1 MAAAA
6 RSLAGRTMLVTGGS
20 RGIGLAI
27 AKRAAADGANII
39 IAAKTAEP
47 HPTLP
52 GTIFTAAKECEEAG
66 ARKAIALQVDIMDDN
81 ANEKMV
87 EAAVAE
93 FGGIDILVNNASAI
107 DNSGTLDLRAKKYQ
121 LMVLYGDRTRD
132 LLAML
137 LPPADVTR
145 LIPVYIAQYQWPWHL
160 LDVEALPAALAQG
173 HQPARAQSLTAPG
186 SRPSLVQDGRRGV
199 HNGQVQHVHV
209 CNWHGR
215 GIQRPGAT
223 E

>member
-52 GTIFTAAKECEEAG
+52 GTIFTTAKECEEAG

-107 DNSGTLDLRAKKYQ
+107 
-121 LMVLYGDRTRD
+121 
-132 LLAML
+132 
-137 LPPADVTR
+137 
-145 LIPVYIAQYQWPWHL
+145 
-160 LDVEALPAALAQG
+160 EA
-173 HQPARAQSLTAPG
+173 
-186 SRPSLVQDGRRGV
+186 
-199 HNGQVQHVHV
+199 
-209 CNWHGR
+209 
-215 GIQRPGAT
+215 
-223 E
+223 